1 MCTFILINF
10 LAMFAYIKVDKFPC
24 IYIMYV
30 CKMNENSPKYVIH
43 ALKLKGSYCF
53 YDFKPWYTGKNQVY
67 FGSEQIF

>member
-24 IYIMYV
+24 IYNMYV
-30 CKMNENSPKYVIH
+30 KWMEKAKKYRIH